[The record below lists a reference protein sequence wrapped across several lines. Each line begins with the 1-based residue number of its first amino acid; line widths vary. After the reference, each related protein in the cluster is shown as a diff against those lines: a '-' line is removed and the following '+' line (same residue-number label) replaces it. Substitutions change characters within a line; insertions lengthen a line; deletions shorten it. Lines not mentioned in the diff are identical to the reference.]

1 MPETLLLRTFLAVAA
16 ECSFRKAAQAL
27 HVAPSTVTSRVMAL
41 EDELGARL
49 FDRRSR
55 SVALTEAGQRLF
67 WHASRLTELAAATRR
82 VVLGGD
88 EACEVRLRVSETLG
102 ALCLP
107 PVLGRLREVHPAARV
122 QVTTASREGVA
133 ADLRRGNVD
142 VALVLGEPFAAPGV
156 TVETLG
162 REELVVCTVPGGP
175 LSGLGEAGPDD
186 LADAPLVLTRRV
198 WSARPLMERALA
210 GCGEGMAGG
219 VECSSAAIVRR
230 CVLAGLGVS
239 VLPRFF
245 VAEDARRGRITIV
258 PWRGEA
264 LFATVFAARDR
275 VRTPPAP
282 VAAFLRLTRE
292 FFAARDAMRLTEN
305 RH

>member
-1 MPETLLLRTFLAVAA
+1 
-16 ECSFRKAAQAL
+16 
-27 HVAPSTVTSRVMAL
+27 
-41 EDELGARL
+41 
-49 FDRRSR
+49 
-55 SVALTEAGQRLF
+55 
-67 WHASRLTELAAATRR
+67 

-282 VAAFLRLTRE
+282 GRPFLRLTRE